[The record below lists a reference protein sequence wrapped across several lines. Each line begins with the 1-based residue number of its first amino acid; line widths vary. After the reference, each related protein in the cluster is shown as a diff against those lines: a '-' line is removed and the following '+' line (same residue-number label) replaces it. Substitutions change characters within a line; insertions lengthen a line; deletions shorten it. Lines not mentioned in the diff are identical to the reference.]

1 MVFKHLIA
9 CNVPEQSGAF
19 FMGEIGGAEGGN
31 FMV

>member
-1 MVFKHLIA
+1 MMFKHLIA

-19 FMGEIGGAEGGN
+19 FMREMGAEGGN